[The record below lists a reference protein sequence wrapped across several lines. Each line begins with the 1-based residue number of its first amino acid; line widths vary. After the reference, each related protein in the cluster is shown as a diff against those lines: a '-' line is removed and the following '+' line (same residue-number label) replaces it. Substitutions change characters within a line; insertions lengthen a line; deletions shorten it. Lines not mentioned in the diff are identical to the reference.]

1 MNFEGFEQYLRQQ
14 GICTEH
20 EIREVI
26 ARISWVET
34 TLNISLDDLTK
45 NEAELLAFRGT
56 LLEIIGSE
64 EKTEDFF
71 RALRSYY
78 DFHQGLS

>member
-1 MNFEGFEQYLRQQ
+1 MNVEGFQEYLRHQ

-20 EIREVI
+20 EIREII

-34 TLNISLDDLTK
+34 TLNVSLDQLTQQKTDLMD
-45 NEAELLAFRGT
+45 FRNT
-56 LLEIIGSE
+56 LLDTIGSE

-71 RALRSYY
+71 KALRTYL
-78 DFHQGLS
+78 DFHQSLL